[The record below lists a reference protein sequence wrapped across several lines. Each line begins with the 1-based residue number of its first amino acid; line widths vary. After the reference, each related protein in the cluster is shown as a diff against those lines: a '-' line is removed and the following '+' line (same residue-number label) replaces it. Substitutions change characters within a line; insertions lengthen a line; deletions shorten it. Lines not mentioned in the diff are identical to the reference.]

1 MSSGRCVFL
10 MGVEQA
16 LEYRVSFFLSMLS
29 AVFPI
34 IIQTTMWNYLYRHSD
49 AAAVFGYRHG
59 AILLYTLLATIVSQL
74 VGTGFEGEMN
84 SDIKMGGLNKYLIRP
99 MDYKG
104 YRFFRFLGQKV
115 PRVMVTMPVMA
126 VITGAAFWQG
136 LPVSAGR
143 VLAFLCSLVLALFLN
158 FSIFYCVGLLAFWL
172 TDVDKLFG
180 TISIV
185 LTVVSGGVFPLDIFG
200 GLVEKLVNLLPFGYT
215 TQFPVNIING
225 RFGWA
230 RMGTGFA
237 FQIGWIFVFACL
249 GEVMWR
255 RGIRRYAAVGGQGS
269 RHAYFRTIPEGE
281 RFTKPA
287 GPLKRNRQICR
298 ED

>member
-1 MSSGRCVFL
+1 MSSYRCVFI

-34 IIQTTMWNYLYRHSD
+34 IIQTTMWNYLYGHSD
-49 AAAVFGYRHG
+49 AAAVFGYQQG
-59 AILLYTLLATIVSQL
+59 EILLYTLLATIVSQL

-99 MDYKG
+99 VGYKG

-115 PRVMVTMPVMA
+115 PRVMVVAPVMA
-126 VITGAAFWQG
+126 VIIGMAYWQG

-143 VLAFLCSLVLALFLN
+143 VFAFLISLCLALILN
-158 FSIFYCVGLLAFWL
+158 FSIFYCIGLLGFWL

-200 GLVEKLVNLLPFGYT
+200 GVVEAAVNMLPFGYT

-225 RFGWA
+225 RFGWE
-230 RMGTGFA
+230 RMGVGFV
-237 FQIGWIFVFACL
+237 FQIGWILFFVCL
-249 GEVMWR
+249 GEYMWR
-255 RGIRRYAAVGGQGS
+255 HGVKRYAAVGG
-269 RHAYFRTIPEGE
+269 
-281 RFTKPA
+281 
-287 GPLKRNRQICR
+287 
-298 ED
+298 

>member
-1 MSSGRCVFL
+1 MSSYRCVFL

-49 AAAVFGYRHG
+49 AAAVFGYQQG
-59 AILLYTLLATIVSQL
+59 EILLYTLLATIVSQL

-99 MDYKG
+99 VG
-104 YRFFRFLGQKV
+104 YEGYYFFRFLGQKI
-115 PRVMVTMPVMA
+115 PRMMVVAPVMA
-126 VITGAAFWQG
+126 VIVVFAFFQG
-136 LPVSAGR
+136 LPISIGR
-143 VLAFLCSLVLALFLN
+143 VAAFMVSLCLALVLN
-158 FSIFYCVGLLAFWL
+158 FSIFYCIGLLGFWL

-200 GLVEKLVNLLPFGYT
+200 GVVELIVNVLPFGYT
-215 TQFPVNIING
+215 AQFPVNIING
-225 RFGWA
+225 RFGWE
-230 RMGTGFA
+230 RMGVGFA
-237 FQIGWIFVFACL
+237 FQAGWIVFFVCL
-249 GEVMWR
+249 GNLMWKH
-255 RGIRRYAAVGGQGS
+255 GVKRYAAVGG
-269 RHAYFRTIPEGE
+269 
-281 RFTKPA
+281 
-287 GPLKRNRQICR
+287 
-298 ED
+298 

>member
-1 MSSGRCVFL
+1 MSSYRCVFL

-34 IIQTTMWNYLYRHSD
+34 IIQTTMWNYLYGHSD
-49 AAAVFGYRHG
+49 AAAIFGYRQG
-59 AILLYTLLATIVSQL
+59 EILLYTLLATIVSQL

-99 MDYKG
+99 VSYKG

-115 PRVMVTMPVMA
+115 PRVMVAAPVMA
-126 VITGAAFWQG
+126 VIIGLAFWQG
-136 LPVSAGR
+136 MPVSMGR
-143 VLAFLCSLVLALFLN
+143 VLVFLISLGLALLLN
-158 FSIFYCVGLLAFWL
+158 FSCFYCIGLLGFWL

-200 GLVEKLVNLLPFGYT
+200 GVVETLVNLLPFGYT
-215 TQFPVNIING
+215 VQFPVNIING
-225 RFGWA
+225 RFGWE
-230 RMGTGFA
+230 RIGIGIV
-237 FQIGWIFVFACL
+237 FQIGWIFFFVCL
-249 GEVMWR
+249 GNVMWR
-255 RGIRRYAAVGGQGS
+255 HGVKRYAAVGG
-269 RHAYFRTIPEGE
+269 
-281 RFTKPA
+281 
-287 GPLKRNRQICR
+287 
-298 ED
+298 

>member
-1 MSSGRCVFL
+1 

-29 AVFPI
+29 AAFPI

-49 AAAVFGYRHG
+49 AAAVFGYQQG
-59 AILLYTLLATIVSQL
+59 EILLYTLLATIVSQL

-99 MDYKG
+99 IGYKG

-115 PRVMVTMPVMA
+115 PRVMVVAPVMA
-126 VITGAAFWQG
+126 VIIGMAYWQG

-143 VLAFLCSLVLALFLN
+143 VCAFLASLCLALTLN
-158 FSIFYCVGLLAFWL
+158 FSIFYCIGLLGFWL

-200 GLVEKLVNLLPFGYT
+200 GVVEAAVNMLPFGYT

-225 RFGWA
+225 RFGWE
-230 RMGTGFA
+230 RMGMGFVL
-237 FQIGWIFVFACL
+237 QIGWILFFVCL
-249 GEVMWR
+249 GEYMWR
-255 RGIRRYAAVGGQGS
+255 HGVKRYAAVGG
-269 RHAYFRTIPEGE
+269 
-281 RFTKPA
+281 
-287 GPLKRNRQICR
+287 
-298 ED
+298 